1 MDDLKGKHRV
11 PYQGFDMDM
20 GSNSAV
26 LTQTFVAESI
36 RRDQPRDDGLNAFR
50 GAVNAILVSLVFWI
64 GLGLAILTFY

>member
-1 MDDLKGKHRV
+1 MDDLRGKYRF
-11 PYQGFDMDM
+11 PYRGFDMDV

-50 GAVNAILVSLVFWI
+50 GAVNALIISLAFWAA
-64 GLGLAILTFY
+64 LGLAIFMLF